1 MLDERTIQKYKE
13 KFLQVNYTIEQLLDI
28 AESNFHL
35 YEKVGLKEYKAQQLA
50 AERIIIEKYKEMERK
65 IRDGLH

>member
-1 MLDERTIQKYKE
+1 M
-13 KFLQVNYTIEQLLDI
+13 NYTIEQLLDI

-50 AERIIIEKYKEMERK
+50 AEQIILEKYKEMERK